1 MELKPKDE
9 RIIAALLSCGNIS
22 EAAQEA
28 NVSRQIIYNRLQ
40 DENFKTEYDHRR
52 TLILNETCNA
62 LQSTLT
68 EAVRTIRDIMTDDE
82 NAPQIRLN
90 AAALILQ
97 NSLKY
102 VEQIDILSRIEKL
115 ENNN

>member
-9 RIIAALLSCGNIS
+9 RIIAALLSCGNIP
-22 EAAQEA
+22 EAAQKA

-40 DENFKTEYDHRR
+40 DEKFKAEYDHRR
-52 TLILNETCNA
+52 TIVLNEACDA

-68 EAVRTIRDIMTDDE
+68 NAVKTIRDIMTDGE

-97 NSLKY
+97 SSLRY
-102 VEQIDILSRIEKL
+102 VEQIDIISRIEKL
-115 ENNN
+115 ENKS